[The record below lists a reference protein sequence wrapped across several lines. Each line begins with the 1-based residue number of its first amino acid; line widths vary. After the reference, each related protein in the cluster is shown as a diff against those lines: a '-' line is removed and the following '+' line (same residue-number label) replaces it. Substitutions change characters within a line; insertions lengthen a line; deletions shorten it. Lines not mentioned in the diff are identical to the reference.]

1 MACATNTVSVK
12 LKEYREILGVKEG
25 ASRAI
30 LVALSA
36 NTSDMWNFLCQ
47 CQYNLGCICTSNYEV
62 KRLNTNRRAEEAPD
76 TYPNSDELK
85 VAYKKKA
92 LQCHP
97 DKNQDDHSATEKF
110 QKLNE
115 AFRTLV
121 KEDDSDSICFDDDDD
136 DLF

>member
-25 ASRAI
+25 ASR
-30 LVALSA
+30 
-36 NTSDMWNFLCQ
+36 
-47 CQYNLGCICTSNYEV
+47 
-62 KRLNTNRRAEEAPD
+62 
-76 TYPNSDELK
+76 DELK